1 MEDSGMSSA
10 EEIKRRVA
18 QYLRGEVSF
27 QEFDAFRQE
36 RGIQSFAQI
45 APQPGTST
53 GGLTGGGRTAAVG
66 EGGGAAG
73 PSYSDDSD
81 DDDYFDNDNFD
92 PTKRGDDSEE
102 DDDGNDEE
110 MEGVEEEG
118 SSTTPADTSLTA
130 KYLEGKLSF
139 SEFAELMEKEEDDG
153 KETAVPAVSAQPSK
167 KGVDISEAFSVELAL
182 EQEERKGRKRPK
194 RRRINEV
201 PKPLRGLM
209 GEANLR
215 FARGK
220 YDDAIK
226 MCMEVIRQAPHCY
239 EPFQTAAMVYE
250 EKGDMERSLQFALI
264 AAHLNPQDP
273 EEWVKLAEVSL
284 EQNNI
289 SQAITCY
296 KKALRYD
303 PNNIGILWE
312 QANLYEQ
319 TQEPRKALEGY
330 QQILKLLPEKEG
342 NKYMDLMR
350 DMSKTYH
357 GTGETETAV
366 ETMQAAFTKHPTLV
380 TFEDVNMLTE
390 LYIAMK
396 QYRQVLEAMSSY
408 CSVQL
413 SWQGGVTDTM
423 AALDMLGMPDTGK
436 QETQVLHCTI
446 PPETPIDLTIKLAV
460 SLVHLRYL
468 GAARPLVDM
477 LLQESAEDMGDLYL
491 DIAEAY
497 VDIGEYDSAR
507 PILAMLVNTER
518 YNLAAVWLRYAE
530 CLNALGK
537 TEHAV
542 QSYAKVVEMAPAHL
556 GARLSLSAL
565 QQQLGRPEEA
575 LQALSEGAPAAT
587 STAVETAAQVSSQP
601 GPDVQ
606 LLHHKSTLLYSQGR
620 VEDFVDSALLM
631 LSKYFEDSYRQ
642 QNLQLVVNKET
653 SRRRKYY
660 LRAMQESSGQ
670 GRAGVDVSGK
680 LSSISKLEWW
690 DLFCKTSKSLVK
702 LGRREEVEHLTMAA
716 LASPQ
721 FERDPGKLKDIKY
734 MVLSACC
741 LNKNYR
747 MAYVLIRP
755 MIMENT
761 EVNQLWNIFSRITTS
776 SEDARHHRFC
786 LRLMIKNPHNIALSF
801 LNGHNSLIS
810 GTYKHAL
817 GEYVRTY
824 RLDPSNPL
832 SLLLIGL
839 TFFHMASQKYTI
851 KRHFVLVQGMSFLN
865 EYLIKRGET
874 QEAYYNLGRALH
886 QLGLEHLAIHYYQ
899 KALHLAPPD
908 VGDSKFSHLLDLRR
922 EIAYNLALI
931 YSSSGSKNLAK
942 MLLDQYCVV

>member
-1 MEDSGMSSA
+1 MADSGMSSA
-10 EEIKRRVA
+10 EEVERRVA

-36 RGIQSFAQI
+36 RGIQSFVQM

-53 GGLTGGGRTAAVG
+53 GGPTASGQTGRLVPPTG
-66 EGGGAAG
+66 EGGGA
-73 PSYSDDSD
+73 SENDDSD
-81 DDDYFDNDNFD
+81 DYFDDDNFD
-92 PTKRGDDSEE
+92 TVKTRDDSDE
-102 DDDGNDEE
+102 DDEEE

-118 SSTTPADTSLTA
+118 DDSNTSPADTSLTA

-139 SEFAELMEKEEDDG
+139 SEFAELMEQEEDDG
-153 KETAVPAVSAQPSK
+153 KETVKPAVEPSK

-194 RRRINEV
+194 RRRVNEV

-226 MCMEVIRQAPHCY
+226 MCMEVIRQVPHCY

-312 QANLYEQ
+312 QANLLEQ

-357 GTGETETAV
+357 ATGETEAAI
-366 ETMQAAFTKHPTLV
+366 ETIQAAFTKHPTLV

-390 LYIAMK
+390 LYVTMK
-396 QYRQVLEAMSSY
+396 QYRHVLEAMSNY

-423 AALDMLGMPDTGK
+423 AALDRLGMPDTGK
-436 QETQVLHCTI
+436 QETQVMQCTI
-446 PPETPIDLTIKLAV
+446 PPETPIDLSIKLAV

-468 GAARPLVDM
+468 AAARPLVDM

-497 VDIGEYDSAR
+497 VDVGEYDSAR

-542 QSYAKVVEMAPAHL
+542 QSYAKVVEMAPSHL

-575 LQALSEGAPAAT
+575 LQALSEGAPAAIP
-587 STAVETAAQVSSQP
+587 TAVETAAQVSSQP

-620 VEDFVDSALLM
+620 MEDFVDSALLM
-631 LSKYFEDSYRQ
+631 LSKYFEEAYQQ
-642 QNLQLVVNKET
+642 QNLQLVVTKIT
-653 SRRRKYY
+653 SRRRKYQ
-660 LRAMQESSGQ
+660 LRAMVKEQGGAGQ
-670 GRAGVDVSGK
+670 GRSVVDLSGK

-690 DLFCKTSKSLVK
+690 DLFCKASRSLTT
-702 LGRREEVEHLTMAA
+702 LGRTEEVEHLTMAA

-721 FERDPGKLKDIKY
+721 FERDLAKQKELKY
-734 MVLSACC
+734 MILSACC

-747 MAYVLIRP
+747 MAYVFVRP

-761 EVNQLWNIFSRITTS
+761 GVNQLWNVFSQITTS

-817 GEYVRTY
+817 GEYVRAY
-824 RLDPSNPL
+824 RLDPSNPM
-832 SLLLIGL
+832 SLLLIGV

-865 EYLIKRGET
+865 EYLIHRGGT
-874 QEAYYNLGRALH
+874 QEAYYNVGRALH
-886 QLGLEHLAIHYYQ
+886 QIGLEHLAIHYYQ
-899 KALHLAPPD
+899 KALHMAPPD
-908 VGDSKFSHLLDLRR
+908 VGDTKYSQLLDLRR
-922 EIAYNLALI
+922 EVAYNLALI
-931 YSSSGSKNLAK
+931 YSGSGSKNLAK
-942 MLLDQYCVV
+942 MLLDKYCVV

>member
-1 MEDSGMSSA
+1 ME
-10 EEIKRRVA
+10 V
-18 QYLRGEVSF
+18 
-27 QEFDAFRQE
+27 
-36 RGIQSFAQI
+36 
-45 APQPGTST
+45 
-53 GGLTGGGRTAAVG
+53 
-66 EGGGAAG
+66 
-73 PSYSDDSD
+73 
-81 DDDYFDNDNFD
+81 
-92 PTKRGDDSEE
+92 
-102 DDDGNDEE
+102 
-110 MEGVEEEG
+110 VEEEG
-118 SSTTPADTSLTA
+118 SSTTNPADTSLTA

-139 SEFAELMEKEEDDG
+139 SEFAELMEQEEDNG
-153 KETAVPAVSAQPSK
+153 KETPKPAAVEPNK
-167 KGVDISEAFSVELAL
+167 KGVDISEAFSLELAL

-226 MCMEVIRQAPHCY
+226 MCMEVIRQVPHCY
-239 EPFQTAAMVYE
+239 EPFSTAAMVYE

-312 QANLYEQ
+312 QANLLEQ

-357 GTGETETAV
+357 ATGETETAI

-390 LYIAMK
+390 LYITMK
-396 QYRQVLEAMSSY
+396 QYRHVLEAMSSY

-423 AALDMLGMPDTGK
+423 AALDRLGMPDTGQ
-436 QETQVLHCTI
+436 QETQVMQCTI
-446 PPETPIDLTIKLAV
+446 PPETPIDLSIKLAV

-468 GAARPLVDM
+468 GAAKPLVDM

-497 VDIGEYDSAR
+497 VDVGEYDSAR
-507 PILAMLVNTER
+507 PILAMLVNTDR

-542 QSYAKVVEMAPAHL
+542 QSYAKVVEMAPSHL

-575 LQALSEGAPAAT
+575 LQALSEGAPAAMP
-587 STAVETAAQVSSQP
+587 TAVETAAEVSSQP

-620 VEDFVDSALLM
+620 MEDFLDSSLLM
-631 LSKYFEDSYRQ
+631 LSKYFEEAYQQ
-642 QNLQLVVNKET
+642 QNLQLVVTKLT
-653 SRRRKYY
+653 SRRRKYQLNA
-660 LRAMQESSGQ
+660 LRDEPGGTGQ
-670 GRAGVDVSGK
+670 GRHVVDLSGK

-690 DLFCKTSKSLVK
+690 DLLCKASQCLAR
-702 LGRREEVEHLTMAA
+702 LGRTEEVEHLTMAA

-721 FERDPGKLKDIKY
+721 FEKDAPKQKELKY

-747 MAYVLIRP
+747 MAYFFVRP

-761 EVNQLWNIFSRITTS
+761 EVNQLWNVFSQITTS

-786 LRLMIKNPHNIALSF
+786 LRLMIKNQNNIALSF

-817 GEYVRTY
+817 GEYVRAY
-824 RLDPSNPL
+824 RLDPGNPM
-832 SLLLIGL
+832 SLLLIGV

-865 EYLIKRGET
+865 EYLIQRGET
-874 QEAYYNLGRALH
+874 QEAYYNVGRALH

-899 KALHLAPPD
+899 KALHMNPPD
-908 VGDSKFSHLLDLRR
+908 VGDTKYSYLLDLRR
-922 EIAYNLALI
+922 EVAYNLALI
-931 YSSSGSKNLAK
+931 YSNSGSKNLAK
-942 MLLDQYCVV
+942 LLLDQYCVV

>member
-1 MEDSGMSSA
+1 MADSGMSSA
-10 EEIKRRVA
+10 EEVERRVA

-36 RGIQSFAQI
+36 RGIQSFVQM

-53 GGLTGGGRTAAVG
+53 GGPTASGQTGRLVPPTG
-66 EGGGAAG
+66 EGGGA
-73 PSYSDDSD
+73 SENDDSD
-81 DDDYFDNDNFD
+81 DYFDDDNFD
-92 PTKRGDDSEE
+92 TVKTRDDSDE
-102 DDDGNDEE
+102 DEEE

-118 SSTTPADTSLTA
+118 DDSNTSPADTSLTA
-130 KYLEGKLSF
+130 N
-139 SEFAELMEKEEDDG
+139 
-153 KETAVPAVSAQPSK
+153 
-167 KGVDISEAFSVELAL
+167 VELAL

-194 RRRINEV
+194 RRRVNEV

-226 MCMEVIRQAPHCY
+226 MCMEVIRQVPHCY

-312 QANLYEQ
+312 QANLLEQ

-357 GTGETETAV
+357 ATGETEAAI
-366 ETMQAAFTKHPTLV
+366 ETIQAAFTKHPTLV

-390 LYIAMK
+390 LYVTMK
-396 QYRQVLEAMSSY
+396 QYRHVLEAMSNY

-423 AALDMLGMPDTGK
+423 AALDRLGMPDTGK
-436 QETQVLHCTI
+436 QETQVMQCTI
-446 PPETPIDLTIKLAV
+446 PPETPIDLSIKLAV

-468 GAARPLVDM
+468 AAARPLVDM

-497 VDIGEYDSAR
+497 VDVGEYDSAR

-542 QSYAKVVEMAPAHL
+542 QSYAKVVEMAPSHL

-575 LQALSEGAPAAT
+575 LQALSE
-587 STAVETAAQVSSQP
+587 AVETAAQVSSQP

-620 VEDFVDSALLM
+620 MEDFVDSALLM
-631 LSKYFEDSYRQ
+631 LSKYFEEAYQQ
-642 QNLQLVVNKET
+642 QNLQLVVTKIT
-653 SRRRKYY
+653 SRRRKYQ
-660 LRAMQESSGQ
+660 LRAMVKEQGGVGQ
-670 GRAGVDVSGK
+670 GRSVVDLSGK

-690 DLFCKTSKSLVK
+690 DLFCKASRSLTT
-702 LGRREEVEHLTMAA
+702 LGRTEEVEHLTMAA

-721 FERDPGKLKDIKY
+721 FERDLAKQKELKY
-734 MVLSACC
+734 MILSACC

-747 MAYVLIRP
+747 MAYVFVRP

-761 EVNQLWNIFSRITTS
+761 GVNQLWNVFSQITTS

-817 GEYVRTY
+817 GEYVRAY
-824 RLDPSNPL
+824 RLDPSNPM
-832 SLLLIGL
+832 SLLLIGV

-865 EYLIKRGET
+865 EYLIHRGGT
-874 QEAYYNLGRALH
+874 QEAYYNVGRALH
-886 QLGLEHLAIHYYQ
+886 QIGLEHLAIHYYQ
-899 KALHLAPPD
+899 KALHMAPPD
-908 VGDSKFSHLLDLRR
+908 VGDNKYSQLLDLRR
-922 EIAYNLALI
+922 EVAYNLALI
-931 YSSSGSKNLAK
+931 YSGSGSKNLAK
-942 MLLDQYCVV
+942 MLLDKYCVV